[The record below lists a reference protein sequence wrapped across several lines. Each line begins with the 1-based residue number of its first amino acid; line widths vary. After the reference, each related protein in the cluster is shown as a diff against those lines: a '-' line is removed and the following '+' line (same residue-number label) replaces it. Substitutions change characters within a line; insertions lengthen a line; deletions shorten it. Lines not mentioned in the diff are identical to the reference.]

1 MGKTAKFLWLNK
13 CLKWFVDH
21 EIMKE
26 NLNYY
31 LALPGVNS
39 SNLVNLE
46 EQVRNQGEQHL
57 EPEYKYDNKAIINC
71 IWCNF

>member
-46 EQVRNQGEQHL
+46 EQVETREN
-57 EPEYKYDNKAIINC
+57 NI
-71 IWCNF
+71 